1 MRLLYSLF
9 ALVLTLAFVLSPD
22 LVLSYSS
29 GAPAT
34 ASGSPISEAAGI
46 GDCSACHGSFEVNSG
61 TGSVT
66 IEAPATFTPG
76 ETVTITVTVNN
87 TTPPVGTP
95 KQGFEI
101 SVEDD
106 AAQAHVG
113 TLIVD
118 DVNTRFAGGDEHFAT
133 HTSTGNQ
140 DTTWTVGWTAPVEAP
155 ETVTIYAAGNAT
167 NGDFSPTGDY
177 IYTTSLTMQ
186 RSGVANEPEAVP
198 LAARLDAVFPNPF
211 VETAAVTYTLDRPMA
226 VTLTLYDG
234 VGRVVRVL
242 EDGVRSAGAHTVPV
256 EAGDLAAGTYFVQ
269 VRSEAGTEVR
279 ALTLAR

>member
-9 ALVLTLAFVLSPD
+9 AAVLTLAFVLSPD

-29 GAPAT
+29 GGPSG
-34 ASGSPISEAAGI
+34 ASGSPLSAI
-46 GDCSACHGSFEVNSG
+46 GDCSACHASFEVNSG
-61 TGSVT
+61 TGGVT
-66 IEAPATFTPG
+66 IEAPETFTPG
-76 ETVTITVTVNN
+76 ETVTITISVNN
-87 TTPPVGTP
+87 TTPPQGPP

-106 AAQAHVG
+106 AAEAHVG
-113 TLIVD
+113 TLVVD
-118 DVNTRFAGGDEHFAT
+118 EVNTRLAGGDEHFAT
-133 HTSTGNQ
+133 HTNASNQ
-140 DTTWTVGWTAPVEAP
+140 DTTWTVDWTAPVEAP
-155 ETVTIYAAGNAT
+155 ETVTIYAAGNAA
-167 NGDFSPTGDY
+167 NGDFSTGGDY
-177 IYTTSLTMQ
+177 IYTTSATMR

-211 VETAAVTYTLDRPMA
+211 AETAAVAYTLDRPMT

-234 VGRVVRVL
+234 VGRVVRVI
-242 EDGVRSAGAHTVPV
+242 EDGVRGAGTHTAHV
-256 EAGDLAAGTYFVQ
+256 EAGDLPAGVYFVQ